1 METLQIFLKTE
12 EQEEGAENVSIHHTQ
27 ILPEET
33 TCKEPV
39 KSERY
44 VIFFPYLT
52 ELSTYFSN
60 EEVEITSLFIGSFYI
75 HIHIIIIVWPSW
87 QFTQKWCPHSITRP
101 GLGTLNH
108 ILDLRR

>member
-27 ILPEET
+27 VLPDET

-52 ELSTYFSN
+52 EL
-60 EEVEITSLFIGSFYI
+60 L
-75 HIHIIIIVWPSW
+75 
-87 QFTQKWCPHSITRP
+87 
-101 GLGTLNH
+101 L
-108 ILDLRR
+108 

>member
-12 EQEEGAENVSIHHTQ
+12 EEEEEEGGKNVSKHHTQ

-33 TCKEPV
+33 TCKEPL

-52 ELSTYFSN
+52 EL
-60 EEVEITSLFIGSFYI
+60 L
-75 HIHIIIIVWPSW
+75 
-87 QFTQKWCPHSITRP
+87 
-101 GLGTLNH
+101 L
-108 ILDLRR
+108 

>member
-1 METLQIFLKTE
+1 METFEIFLKTE

-44 VIFFPYLT
+44 VIFFSVSDRAQYLF
-52 ELSTYFSN
+52 L
-60 EEVEITSLFIGSFYI
+60 L
-75 HIHIIIIVWPSW
+75 
-87 QFTQKWCPHSITRP
+87 
-101 GLGTLNH
+101 
-108 ILDLRR
+108 